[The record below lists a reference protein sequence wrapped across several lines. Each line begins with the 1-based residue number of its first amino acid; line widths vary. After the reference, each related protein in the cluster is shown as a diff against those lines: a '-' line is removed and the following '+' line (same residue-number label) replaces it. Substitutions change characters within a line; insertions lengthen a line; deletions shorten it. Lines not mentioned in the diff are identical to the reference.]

1 MKKNLL
7 IVLLGLV
14 VLTQVACGFRMRGT
28 SELPPEMKQVFV
40 YGIAPSSEFSR
51 TLSDTLLTSGGR
63 ISEGRLGA
71 GVVLHVIDERHDK
84 REIALSNRGKAN
96 EYELYYE
103 LVFELHSPAGE
114 VILPRQTVEV
124 VRDYF
129 NPQIAVIAKSEE
141 EAVIWQE
148 MYQSAVRTLIQR
160 ARGKLS
166 TR

>member
-1 MKKNLL
+1 MKKKFL
-7 IVLLGLV
+7 IVFFGLI
-14 VLTQVACGFRMRGT
+14 VLTQVACGFKLRGT

-51 TLSDTLLTSGGR
+51 TLNDTLLTSGGR
-63 ISEGRLGA
+63 ISEDRLGA
-71 GVVLHVIDERHDK
+71 GVVLHVIDERHNK
-84 REIALSNRGKAN
+84 REISLSNRGKAN

-103 LVFELHSPAGE
+103 LVFELHDSTGE
-114 VILPRQTVEV
+114 VILPRQTVNV

-141 EAVIWQE
+141 EAVIWRE
-148 MYQSAVRTLIQR
+148 MHQSAVRTLLQR

-166 TR
+166 RR

>member
-1 MKKNLL
+1 MKKKLL
-7 IVLLGLV
+7 IIVYCLM
-14 VLTQVACGFRMRGT
+14 VLTQVACGFRLRGT
-28 SELPPEMKQVFV
+28 SELPPQMKQVFV

-51 TLSDTLLTSGGR
+51 ILNDTLLPSGGR
-63 ISEGRLGA
+63 ISEDRLGA

-84 REIALSNRGKAN
+84 REISLSNRGKAN

-103 LVFELHSPAGE
+103 LTFELHNAAGA

-129 NPQIAVIAKSEE
+129 NPQIEVIAKSEE
-141 EAVIWQE
+141 EAVIWRE
-148 MYQSAVRTLIQR
+148 MHQSAVRTLIQR

-166 TR
+166 VH